1 MLERSTYYY
10 NCLEQCEEELRTEAW
25 KRAQVNIYFLFP
37 DLVSYCSRDQ
47 ERVKEQRAL
56 LDKQREQIRQIWRA
70 DNQQAIQQQVLE
82 LRRSSH
88 ELLLAEQEA

>member
-1 MLERSTYYY
+1 MKRNYV
-10 NCLEQCEEELRTEAW
+10 QKHGDELRLIS
-25 KRAQVNIYFLFP
+25 VHNL
-37 DLVSYCSRDQ
+37 LVIYCSRDQ

-56 LDKQREQIRQIWRA
+56 LDKRREQIRQKWRA